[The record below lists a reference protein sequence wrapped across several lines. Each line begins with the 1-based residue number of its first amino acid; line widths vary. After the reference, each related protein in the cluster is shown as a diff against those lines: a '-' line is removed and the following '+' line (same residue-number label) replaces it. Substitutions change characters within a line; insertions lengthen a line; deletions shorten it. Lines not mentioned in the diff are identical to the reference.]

1 MSVISIVPLASK
13 PCLYKSFISS
23 THEPK
28 ALRRPIS
35 TVGLCRRAKSVTAS
49 MSMSSSTALS
59 NVGVQRRIGNHHSN
73 LWDDNFIQSLS
84 SPYGA
89 SSYGERAERLIGE
102 VKEIFNRISMANGE
116 LVSHVDDLLQ
126 HLSMVDNV
134 ERLGIGRHFQTEIK
148 VSLDYVYSYWSEK
161 GIGPGRDIVCADLN
175 TTALGFRILRLHGY
189 TVFPDVFEQFK
200 DQMGRIAC
208 SANQTE
214 RQISSILNLFRTSLI
229 AFPWE
234 KVMEE
239 AEIFSTAYLKEALQT
254 IPVSS
259 LSREIQYVLDYRWH
273 SDLPRLET
281 RTYIDILRENATN
294 ETLDMK
300 TEKLLELAKVEFNI
314 FNSLQQNELK
324 CVSRWWK
331 ESGSPD
337 LTFIRHR
344 QVEFYTFV
352 SGIDM
357 EPKRSTFRINFVKI
371 CHFVTILD
379 DMYDTFGTIDELR
392 LFTAAV
398 KRWDKSATECLPEYM
413 KGVYIALYETVN
425 ELAREAYKS
434 QGRDTLNYAREA
446 LEDYLGS
453 YLKEAEWISTG
464 YIPTFEEYLENGKVS
479 SAHRIATLQP
489 ILMLDVPFPPHVL
502 QEIDFPSKF
511 NDFAC
516 SILRLRGDTRC
527 YQADKARGEEASCI
541 SCYMKD
547 NPGST
552 EEDAL
557 NHINSMIEKQIKE
570 LNWELLKLDNNVPI
584 SSKMHAFNI
593 SRGLHHFYKYR
604 DGYTVA
610 NSETRNLVIKT
621 VLEPVPM

>member
-1 MSVISIVPLASK
+1 MSVISILPLASK
-13 PCLYKSFISS
+13 SCLYKSLMSS
-23 THEPK
+23 THELK
-28 ALRRPIS
+28 ALCRPIA
-35 TVGLCRRAKSVTAS
+35 TLGMCRRGKSVMASKSTSLTTAVS
-49 MSMSSSTALS
+49 DD
-59 NVGVQRRIGNHHSN
+59 GVQRRIGDHHSN

-102 VKEIFNRISMANGE
+102 VKEIFNSLSRTDGE

-134 ERLGIGRHFQTEIK
+134 ERLGIDRHFQTEIK

-161 GIGPGRDIVCADLN
+161 GIGSGRDIVCTDLN

-189 TVFPDVFEQFK
+189 TVFPDVFEHFK

-208 SANQTE
+208 SDNHTE
-214 RQISSILNLFRTSLI
+214 RQISSILNLFRASLI
-229 AFPWE
+229 AFPGE

-239 AEIFSTAYLKEALQT
+239 AEIFSATYLKEALQT

-259 LSREIQYVLDYRWH
+259 LSQEIQYVLQYRWH
-273 SDLPRLET
+273 SNLPRLEA
-281 RTYIDILRENATN
+281 RTYIDILQENTKN
-294 ETLDMK
+294 QMLDVNTK
-300 TEKLLELAKVEFNI
+300 KVLELAKLEFNI
-314 FNSLQQNELK
+314 FHSLQQNELK
-324 CVSRWWK
+324 SVSRWWK
-331 ESGSPD
+331 ESGFPD
-337 LTFIRHR
+337 LNFIRHR
-344 QVEFYTFV
+344 HVEFYTLV

-357 EPKRSTFRINFVKI
+357 EPKHCTFRLSFVKM
-371 CHFVTILD
+371 CHLITVLD

-398 KRWDKSATECLPEYM
+398 KRWDPSTTECLPEYM
-413 KGVYIALYETVN
+413 KGVYTVLYETVN
-425 ELAREAYKS
+425 EMAQEAQKS
-434 QGRDTLNYAREA
+434 QGRDTLSYVRQA
-446 LEDYLGS
+446 LEAYIGA
-453 YLKEAEWISTG
+453 YHKEAEWISSG
-464 YIPTFEEYLENGKVS
+464 YLPTFDEYFENGKVS
-479 SAHRIATLQP
+479 SGHRIATLQP
-489 ILMLDVPFPPHVL
+489 TFMLDIPFPHHVL

-527 YQADKARGEEASCI
+527 YQADRARGEEASCI

-552 EEDAL
+552 QEDAL
-557 NHINSMIEKQIKE
+557 NHINNMIEETIKK
-570 LNWELLKLDNNVPI
+570 LNWELLKPDNNVPI
-584 SSKMHAFNI
+584 SSKKHAFDIN
-593 SRGLHHFYKYR
+593 RGLHHFYNYR

-610 NSETRNLVIKT
+610 SNETKNLVIKT